1 MNDKK
6 LTRADMVLLA
16 LYRAANNS
24 VAKVPYEEIVL
35 QAWKDFPDA
44 YSLRNHPEHPDGS
57 DIHKRLYQNLK
68 ANGLAKS
75 LGDKFFRL
83 TEGGAERARHLQNS
97 AGARA
102 NRPSGSQERLSRS
115 EEKIIRSAIKSRAF
129 STWLKG
135 SHDDLVDFDARIFFQ
150 FGGGTPPEERKRRAK
165 TSIDAF
171 EKAIGLKVE
180 HAAELKDLAT
190 FLSKTFLEM

>member
-1 MNDKK
+1 
-6 LTRADMVLLA
+6 MVLIA
-16 LYRAANNS
+16 LYRAADNG

-44 YSLRNHPEHPDGS
+44 FSLRNHPEHPDGS

-83 TEGGAERARHLQNS
+83 TEEGASQASRLLQSPSVQQGGAASTR
-97 AGARA
+97 
-102 NRPSGSQERLSRS
+102 ERLSRS
-115 EEKIIRSAIKSRAF
+115 EEKIVRNALKSRAF
-129 STWLKG
+129 STWLRG
-135 SHDDLVDFDARIFFQ
+135 AQSELVDFDARIFFQ
-150 FGGGTPPEERKRRAK
+150 FGGGTPPEERERRAK
-165 TSIDAF
+165 TSIRAF
-171 EKAIGLKVE
+171 EKAAQLKIE

-190 FLSKTFLEM
+190 FLSESFLET